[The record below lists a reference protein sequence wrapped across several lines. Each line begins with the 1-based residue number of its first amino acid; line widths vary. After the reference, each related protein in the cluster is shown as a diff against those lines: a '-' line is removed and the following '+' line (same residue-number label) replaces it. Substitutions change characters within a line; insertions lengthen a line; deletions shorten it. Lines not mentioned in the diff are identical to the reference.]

1 MKNCVRIKM
10 DNSVGILK
18 KKCILFSRVY
28 IVKFFRFFCVI
39 MRDKYLFLQET
50 SYSLP
55 NSFVNITVN
64 IILGVR

>member
-1 MKNCVRIKM
+1 M
-10 DNSVGILK
+10 DNSVSVLK

-28 IVKFFRFFCVI
+28 IVKFFLMFFCVI
-39 MRDKYLFLQET
+39 MRDKYLFVQET
-50 SYSLP
+50 LYFLL